1 MAVPLPNTRLPGT
14 RSTEVVRDA
23 GQLDF
28 FRSLWTRVT
37 GTPPAPKPA
46 SRAVTGGS
54 AAVAPAGNSEV
65 LTLPAGE
72 VTITYIRH
80 PRARRYRLVF
90 RRDGTARCTIPRRG
104 TMAEARRFVA
114 ENEAW
119 LTDVMRRR
127 QQAPPTSGALKA
139 GDAVPFAGVPTP
151 IRRVEIISSAADE
164 PDPDGD
170 DVRLGVGPVQFTAS
184 ASAPDLR
191 PIVERAL
198 LGYATKHLPGL
209 VTKLAAK
216 HGFTEKVRRV
226 SVRNQRTRW
235 GSCSRRGVISLNWR
249 LVQLPESVRDY
260 VILHELAHLQHLNH
274 SRRFWA
280 EVERLCPEYRA
291 AEAWLR
297 EHGRLFL

>member
-37 GTPPAPKPA
+37 GTPAIPKPA
-46 SRAVTGGS
+46 IR
-54 AAVAPAGNSEV
+54 AAVPGAATGTPPAYSEV

-114 ENEAW
+114 ENESW

-127 QQAPPTSGALKA
+127 QQAPPSSGALKV
-139 GDAVPFAGVPTP
+139 GDSIPFAGVPSP
-151 IRRVEIISSAADE
+151 IQPVEIISSAADE
-164 PDPDGD
+164 PDPEGDGL
-170 DVRLGVGPVQFTAS
+170 RLGVGAVQFTAS
-184 ASAPDLR
+184 SAAADLR

-198 LGYATKHLPGL
+198 LGYATRHLPGL
-209 VTKLAAK
+209 VTRLAAK
-216 HGFTEKVRRV
+216 HGLSEKVRRV

-249 LVQLPESVRDY
+249 LVQLPDSVRDY
-260 VILHELAHLQHLNH
+260 VILHELAHLLHLNH
-274 SRRFWA
+274 SRRFWG
-280 EVERLCPEYRA
+280 EVERLCPDYRA

>member
-37 GTPPAPKPA
+37 GAASAGTPPTPRAEPPSRVGTAAAPSEILSLP
-46 SRAVTGGS
+46 TG
-54 AAVAPAGNSEV
+54 EI
-65 LTLPAGE
+65 
-72 VTITYIRH
+72 TIRYIRH

-90 RRDGTARCTIPRRG
+90 RRDGTARCTLPRRG

-119 LTDVMRRR
+119 LTDVMRRH
-127 QQAPPTSGALKA
+127 QQAPRGSGALKE
-139 GDAVPFAGVPTP
+139 GGAVPFGGVPTP
-151 IRRVEIISSAADE
+151 VQRVEIVSSAADE

-170 DVRLGVGPVQFTAS
+170 GIRLRVGPVQFTAS
-184 ASAPDLR
+184 KSAVDLR
-191 PIVERAL
+191 PLVERAMQ
-198 LGYATKHLPGL
+198 GHAAKKLPGM
-209 VTKLAAK
+209 VTQLAAV
-216 HGFTEKVRRV
+216 HGFSEKVRRV

-249 LVQLPESVRDY
+249 LIQLPDAVRDY

-274 SRRFWA
+274 SKRFWS
-280 EVERLCPEYRA
+280 EVERLCPEYRT

>member
-1 MAVPLPNTRLPGT
+1 LPGT

-46 SRAVTGGS
+46 PRAATAGS
-54 AAVAPAGNSEV
+54 TSVVAAGNSEV

-104 TMAEARRFVA
+104 TMTEARRFVA

-127 QQAPPTSGALKA
+127 QQAPTTSGSLKA

-170 DVRLGVGPVQFTAS
+170 GVRLGVGPVQFTAS

-191 PIVERAL
+191 PLVERAL
-198 LGYATKHLPGL
+198 LGYATRHLPGL
-209 VTKLAAK
+209 VTKLAAT
-216 HGFTEKVRRV
+216 HGFTDKVRRV

-280 EVERLCPEYRA
+280 EVERLCPDYRA

>member
-1 MAVPLPNTRLPGT
+1 MADPLPNTRLPGT

-37 GTPPAPKPA
+37 GAASADKPA
-46 SRAVTGGS
+46 TPRAESSGRASS
-54 AAVAPAGNSEV
+54 AAAASEV
-65 LTLPAGE
+65 LSLPAGE
-72 VTITYIRH
+72 VTIRYVRH

-90 RRDGTARCTIPRRG
+90 RRDGTARCTLPRRG

-119 LTDVMRRR
+119 LTDVMRRH
-127 QQAPPTSGALKA
+127 QQAPRGSGALKE
-139 GDAVPFAGVPTP
+139 GGTVPFGGIATP
-151 IRRVEIISSAADE
+151 VLRVEIVSSAADE
-164 PDPDGD
+164 PDPEGDGI
-170 DVRLGVGPVQFTAS
+170 RLRVGPVQFTAS
-184 ASAPDLR
+184 KSSADLR
-191 PIVERAL
+191 PLVERAL
-198 LGYATKHLPGL
+198 LGHAAKKLPGM
-209 VTKLAAK
+209 VTQLAAQ
-216 HGFTEKVRRV
+216 HGYSEKVRRV

-249 LVQLPESVRDY
+249 LVQLPDAVRDY

-274 SRRFWA
+274 SPRFWG
-280 EVERLCPEYRA
+280 EVERLCPDFRT